1 MKTGREVLDELR
13 PLLVHI
19 RALETEGGAFQKD
32 SILLNAFDAL
42 DAECREPEPFTGD
55 DDPARLEKLFTE
67 GGAIR
72 AGEPEKSCDPSQYQQ
87 GVMDG
92 CRGQHI
98 DDLLAEIKS
107 RVEPEKSCG
116 DGCTGCPECLG
127 PSGGPDRNGQSPPTD
142 TKQPPT
148 LDEAMDLARNE
159 LDLWESPIVPSNS
172 IFIGEEVQRLL
183 DSNKQVIDAYDKHVE
198 RRGNE
203 KARRIYCHWCGL
215 PIKVKEGG

>member
-13 PLLVHI
+13 QYVNNAKRQRKTLVGIQVRTMNNLL
-19 RALETEGGAFQKD
+19 E
-32 SILLNAFDAL
+32 AFDAL

-107 RVEPEKSCG
+107 RVKKGKDDDC
-116 DGCTGCPECLG
+116 
-127 PSGGPDRNGQSPPTD
+127 
-142 TKQPPT
+142 
-148 LDEAMDLARNE
+148 
-159 LDLWESPIVPSNS
+159 
-172 IFIGEEVQRLL
+172 
-183 DSNKQVIDAYDKHVE
+183 
-198 RRGNE
+198 
-203 KARRIYCHWCGL
+203 
-215 PIKVKEGG
+215 

>member
-1 MKTGREVLDELR
+1 MKTGREVLDELIA
-13 PLLVHI
+13 VCSACK
-19 RALETEGGAFQKD
+19 RASCWQGFFYCDEYKTAGTVDLTIKELENLG
-32 SILLNAFDAL
+32 
-42 DAECREPEPFTGD
+42 
-55 DDPARLEKLFTE
+55 LE
-67 GGAIR
+67 
-72 AGEPEKSCDPSQYQQ
+72 DPSFWKEDSN
-87 GVMDG
+87 VD
-92 CRGQHI
+92 
-98 DDLLAEIKS
+98 
-107 RVEPEKSCG
+107 
-116 DGCTGCPECLG
+116 
-127 PSGGPDRNGQSPPTD
+127 
-142 TKQPPT
+142 QPPT